1 MIKSVTSPTLPA
13 DADMIIVADIII
25 VGGGLAGLIA
35 AFGLAKSGRK
45 IIHLAPPAPPDL
57 RTSALM
63 SPSVEILQQLDLVSD
78 PDEIG
83 EPLTK
88 IRLIDATSRLLRA
101 PEALFDCSEAGVKAF
116 GWNFANMRLA
126 ENMSPLIK
134 KYKNLKQIPLSASQ
148 MKKQGH
154 SWEITLSDGSKLQAP
169 LIIGADGKK
178 SFVRQNSNITI
189 NQHMHAQSALVCDL
203 LLERELDGESVE
215 FHYENGPFTL
225 VPAGGKKANLVWVDE
240 HDSLE
245 KIAKLPGHEI
255 EAILQK
261 KSQNLFGKLS
271 LETRAFVFPLSSHQ
285 VSEMGKD
292 GVVLVG
298 ESAHAF
304 PPIGAQGLNLSLR
317 DVAQLVELI
326 NKIDTNNPN
335 WANNLSREYSTN
347 RQPDTIRTN
356 RMVDTLFQTLLSD
369 FLPAQMLRMGGMWA
383 LKSIAPLRKHA
394 FEMGMGPR

>member
-1 MIKSVTSPTLPA
+1 MTKTVTTRPSFT
-13 DADMIIVADIII
+13 DTDIIV
-25 VGGGLAGLIA
+25 VGGGLAGLVA
-35 AFGLAKSGRK
+35 AFGLAKSGKK
-45 IIHLAPPAPPDL
+45 IIHLAPPAPPDM

-78 PDEIG
+78 PNEIG

-101 PEALFDCSEAGVKAF
+101 PEALFESSEAGIKAF

-126 ENMSPLIK
+126 QNMLPLIK
-134 KYKNLKQIPLSASQ
+134 KYKNLTQIPLSASQ
-148 MKKQGH
+148 MVKKDH

-178 SFVRQNSNITI
+178 SFVRQNSDITI
-189 NQHMHAQSALVCDL
+189 KLQNHAQSALVCDL
-203 LLERELDGESVE
+203 ILERALDGESVE
-215 FHYENGPFTL
+215 YHYENGPFTL
-225 VPAGGKKANLVWVDE
+225 VPAGGKKANLVWVD
-240 HDSLE
+240 DGGILE
-245 KIAKLPGHEI
+245 KTAKLPANEI

-271 LETRAFVFPLSSHQ
+271 LETPTFVFPLSSHHA
-285 VSEMGKD
+285 SEMGKN

-298 ESAHAF
+298 ESGHAF

-326 NKIDTNNPN
+326 DDIDTTKPD
-335 WANNLSREYSTN
+335 WAKSLSSEYSKKRQGDIISTN
-347 RQPDTIRTN
+347 Q
-356 RMVDTLFQTLLSD
+356 MVDTLFKTLLSD

-383 LKSIAPLRKHA
+383 LKSIAPLRKRA